1 MKALKFTVF
10 FLACLIFVALGL
22 LIYGM
27 TTRLSAPEQA
37 GFGTIPIELPSGC
50 RLAQVETSGEQILLR
65 LEGPAI
71 GGCQKV
77 LVYSSSDGAKLGEFI
92 GTSAGP

>member
-37 GFGTIPIELPSGC
+37 GFGTIPIELP
-50 RLAQVETSGEQILLR
+50 
-65 LEGPAI
+65 
-71 GGCQKV
+71 
-77 LVYSSSDGAKLGEFI
+77 
-92 GTSAGP
+92 